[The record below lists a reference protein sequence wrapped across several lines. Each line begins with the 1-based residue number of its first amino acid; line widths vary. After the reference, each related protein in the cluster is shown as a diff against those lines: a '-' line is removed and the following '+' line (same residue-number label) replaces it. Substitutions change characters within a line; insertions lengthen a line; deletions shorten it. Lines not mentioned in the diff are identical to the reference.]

1 MTDTADAKRC
11 GICGETK
18 AIGDFPLD
26 VSAPS
31 GRRNQC
37 KPCRAARLRAY
48 RATDRGREA
57 RRLAMARYRARNR
70 ERNLALR
77 AVEAAQSTTAA

>member
-1 MTDTADAKRC
+1 MTDSTDTKRC
-11 GICGETK
+11 GICGEIK
-18 AIGDFPLD
+18 PAGDFPLD

-31 GRRNQC
+31 GHRNQC

-70 ERNLALR
+70 ERNLAIR
-77 AVEAAQSTTAA
+77 AAEAAQSPKAA

>member
-1 MTDTADAKRC
+1 VTDSTETKRC

-18 AIGDFPLD
+18 FIADFPLD

-37 KPCRAARLRAY
+37 LTCRAARLRAY

-77 AVEAAQSTTAA
+77 AAEAAQSPTAA

>member
-1 MTDTADAKRC
+1 MTEATDTKRC

-18 AIGDFPLD
+18 PIGDFPLD

-37 KPCRAARLRAY
+37 RPCRAARVRAY
-48 RATDRGREA
+48 RHTDRGREA
-57 RRLAMARYRARNR
+57 HRLSMARYRARNR

-77 AVEAAQSTTAA
+77 AAEAT